1 MWKPPVL
8 DKTLPYALLGMTAV
22 TGVVDAVSFLFLGH
36 VFTANM
42 TGNVVLI
49 ALASTGVPEVSMA
62 RSVTALCAFLVGA
75 AVGGRILADAGAQ
88 SQVRSAISAFGLEIA
103 FLSAATLS
111 AIGYKS
117 ASSSPVLELYALI
130 GLTAVAMGMR
140 NAAVRKLGV
149 PDLTTT
155 VLTLTITG
163 LAADSSLAHGSNP
176 RWQRRLASVLAMFA
190 GATMGVIILRR
201 SVFAA
206 LGFAVVVS
214 SVCCVALLS
223 SLRWSSQVQASMTAE
238 QHRV

>member
-42 TGNVVLI
+42 TGNVVLL
-49 ALASTGVPEVSMA
+49 AFASTGAPEVSVV
-62 RSVTALCAFLVGA
+62 RSLTALCAFLVGA

-88 SQVRSAISAFGLEIA
+88 SQIRSAISAFGLEIA

-117 ASSSPVLELYALI
+117 ASSSPVLQLYALI

-149 PDLTTT
+149 PDLTT
-155 VLTLTITG
+155 
-163 LAADSSLAHGSNP
+163 
-176 RWQRRLASVLAMFA
+176 
-190 GATMGVIILRR
+190 
-201 SVFAA
+201 
-206 LGFAVVVS
+206 
-214 SVCCVALLS
+214 
-223 SLRWSSQVQASMTAE
+223 
-238 QHRV
+238 